1 MKKKQLAT
9 LLVLAISAA
18 MIIWAYCFFL
28 QKPNEVVSEPLH
40 TDAVIK
46 NVPAVDLLI
55 LVNKDNKLP
64 DDYEP
69 DLTTGGAKF
78 DKVLSGGLT
87 EMRAAAKKENIY
99 LMVGSAYRTAA
110 EQEQLFNELGSSV
123 AAQPG
128 YSEHQTGLAIDFS
141 YSGLSDEETNRMWN
155 WLADNA
161 YKYGFILRYPK
172 DKENITGF
180 PYEPWHFRY
189 VGKVPAKAIFEQDLT
204 LEEYLSK

>member
-1 MKKKQLAT
+1 
-9 LLVLAISAA
+9 
-18 MIIWAYCFFL
+18 
-28 QKPNEVVSEPLH
+28 
-40 TDAVIK
+40 
-46 NVPAVDLLI
+46 LI
-55 LVNKDNKLP
+55 LVNKNHKLP
-64 DDYEP
+64 DDYKP
-69 DLTTGGAKF
+69 DLTTEGAKY
-78 DKVLSGGLT
+78 DKVLSDGLS

-99 LMVGSAYRTAA
+99 LMIGSAYRTAA

-189 VGKVPAKAIFEQDLT
+189 VGKQAAKAIYGKGLV
-204 LEEYLSK
+204 LEEYLEQQ